1 MKIKG
6 VGERRE
12 KERETEKVRE
22 TERRLEMELGG
33 KRHKEKPQEGREVSV
48 CWSVSACVQG
58 WGRELLDCP
67 PPQPALLTPSP
78 TPGPSQ
84 RQGAG
89 QVDNM
94 LSTLVYLNH
103 PALTVNSTS

>member
-48 CWSVSACVQG
+48 C
-58 WGRELLDCP
+58 
-67 PPQPALLTPSP
+67 
-78 TPGPSQ
+78 
-84 RQGAG
+84 
-89 QVDNM
+89 
-94 LSTLVYLNH
+94 
-103 PALTVNSTS
+103 